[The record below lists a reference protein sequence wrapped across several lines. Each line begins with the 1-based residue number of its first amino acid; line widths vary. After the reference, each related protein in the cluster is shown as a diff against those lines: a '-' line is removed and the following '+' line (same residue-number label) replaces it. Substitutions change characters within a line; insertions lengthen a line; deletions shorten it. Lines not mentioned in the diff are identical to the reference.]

1 MSAAVSI
8 YYIYTGKI
16 RGYVNLP
23 LVKRAY
29 NYTLQVTGKYFI
41 IKYVKRDLVDYKVN
55 KSD

>member
-16 RGYVNLP
+16 KGCVNLP

-29 NYTLQVTGKYFI
+29 NYTLQATGKYFI

>member
-1 MSAAVSI
+1 MSAASI

-16 RGYVNLP
+16 KGCVNLP

-29 NYTLQVTGKYFI
+29 NYTLQATGKYFI